1 MHDIMISVYYNL
13 KYQLDFIKFMQK
25 TRNKGAFTKLTNST
39 EYVIKSEDVY
49 EMLRT
54 IPAGMVTTYGD
65 LARAL
70 GKPSASRHIG
80 RILNKNPNPIVVPC
94 HRVVKSDGNLGG
106 FALGISKKKELL
118 EGEGVL
124 FANDLKIDKFHKI
137 RFFPPKRQAKSRS

>member
-1 MHDIMISVYYNL
+1 
-13 KYQLDFIKFMQK
+13 MQK
-25 TRNKGAFTKLTNST
+25 SRNKSVFTKITNST

-54 IPAGMVTTYGD
+54 IPVGMVSTYGD
-65 LARAL
+65 LAKAL

-80 RILNKNPNPIVVPC
+80 RILSKNPNPIVVPC

-118 EGEGVL
+118 EEEGVL
-124 FANDLKIDKFHKI
+124 FANDLKIDEFHKI
-137 RFFPPKRQAKSRS
+137 RFYPPKLQAKSSVSK